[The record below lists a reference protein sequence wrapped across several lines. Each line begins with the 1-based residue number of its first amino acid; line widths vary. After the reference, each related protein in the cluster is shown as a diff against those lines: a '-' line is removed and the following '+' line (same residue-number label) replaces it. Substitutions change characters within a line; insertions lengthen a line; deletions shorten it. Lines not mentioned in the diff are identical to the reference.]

1 MSTPTVP
8 QAPTV
13 ADPMLWGPYLHE
25 LFRLPEPDPGL
36 DPEPDQE
43 PNTAPCHPFADGL
56 AAARELFAVT
66 LDGAVPHG
74 TYARVSRWGFTGE
87 DPGEPS
93 CTCGCAARVPVA

>member
-8 QAPTV
+8 EAPTV
-13 ADPMLWGPYLHE
+13 ADPLLWGPYLHE
-25 LFRLPEPDPGL
+25 LYRLPES
-36 DPEPDQE
+36 EPDSDQDA
-43 PNTAPCHPFADGL
+43 NAPRCSPFADGL
-56 AAARELFAVT
+56 AAARELFRVELADV
-66 LDGAVPHG
+66 VPHG